1 MIKNLISKLPNLS
14 FLEIDSLY
22 HHEINFMMIL
32 LREQMIYPKTNLDK
46 VLSNIFSD
54 KFLNLLKNTNKI
66 DPYYN
71 LAFNLDFKFL
81 TEEEVYYFR
90 GLKFIKRNNLVF
102 YKALRSL
109 IDFLKSKDYKE
120 QDIATYLSKLNG
132 LKDFNRLD
140 IKTLSLTDICNQIW
154 LRFGSDM
161 LKYLD
166 FFSKDLKLNENNTL
180 YFIKIYL
187 PIMYSII
194 LFDKALQKEYV
205 EFNKPKP
212 LEMVDQQFLE

>member
-81 TEEEVYYFR
+81 NEEEVYYFR

-109 IDFLKSKDYKE
+109 IEFLKSKDYKE
-120 QDIATYLSKLNG
+120 QDIATYLSNLNG

-194 LFDKALQKEYV
+194 LFDKDLQKEYT

>member
-109 IDFLKSKDYKE
+109 IEFLKSKDYKE

-187 PIMYSII
+187 PIMYSVI
-194 LFDKALQKEYV
+194 LFDKDLQKEYV